1 MRILRWLDDDVAVVP
16 LLRTSSCLGDA
27 GLIRFIE
34 DKCEESVATS
44 PCDSLDESDH
54 WGHLLHHFVHGFCV
68 CGRLPDDDVKGFCR
82 HDEAHRLSPW
92 LMFS

>member
-27 GLIRFIE
+27 GLIGFIE

-92 LMFS
+92 PMYS

>member
-1 MRILRWLDDDVAVVP
+1 LRWLDDDVAVVP

-34 DKCEESVATS
+34 DKCEESVVTS

-68 CGRLPDDDVKGFCR
+68 CGRLPDDDVKGF
-82 HDEAHRLSPW
+82 AAMTRLTV
-92 LMFS
+92 

>member
-1 MRILRWLDDDVAVVP
+1 VRILRWLDVDVAVVP
-16 LLRTSSCLGDA
+16 LLRTSSCLG
-27 GLIRFIE
+27 
-34 DKCEESVATS
+34 
-44 PCDSLDESDH
+44 DESDH

-92 LMFS
+92 PMYISSWWVRLTALKSSVMTAKHSLTH

>member
-44 PCDSLDESDH
+44 PCDSLAESDH

-68 CGRLPDDDVKGFCR
+68 CGRLPDDDVKGF
-82 HDEAHRLSPW
+82 AAMTRLTV
-92 LMFS
+92 